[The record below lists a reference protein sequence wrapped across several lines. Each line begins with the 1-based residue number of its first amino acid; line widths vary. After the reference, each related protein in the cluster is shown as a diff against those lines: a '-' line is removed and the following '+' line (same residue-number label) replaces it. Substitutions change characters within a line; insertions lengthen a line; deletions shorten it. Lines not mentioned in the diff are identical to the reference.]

1 MAMHQGLI
9 GKTISFNVRAIAI
22 DAPEDLELGR
32 VNPSVL
38 QTLSVA
44 GGSVTMNYHP
54 LAVAIVQ
61 LADQYVTGTVGVK
74 VISGRS

>member
-1 MAMHQGLI
+1 
-9 GKTISFNVRAIAI
+9 
-22 DAPEDLELGR
+22 LGS
-32 VNPSVL
+32 VNPSAL

-54 LAVAIVQ
+54 LGVAIVQ
-61 LADQYVTGTVGVK
+61 LVDQYVTGTVGVK